1 MSPPHPPAPAS
12 LRHLPRDRDLA
23 PRLCPLSS
31 VLPASPCPLVTCW
44 SPVVFGTADR
54 VPLRWGS
61 TGTACWLSP
70 RLLARCPRRQPQPSR
85 SLTPGP
91 SAGRLPSVSALP
103 NPLPPPR
110 VPALAQPQL
119 PRQTPPTAAS
129 PKSPADPSATWP
141 TFSQH
146 KTGGSLSLFSGQRL
160 SPPCLPDDPAQPP
173 LPLPSGCCPQTW
185 GWAASGSQVRSRPG
199 RFSILSLGLH
209 DV

>member
-103 NPLPPPR
+103 NPLPPPGC
-110 VPALAQPQL
+110 QPSPSRSFPDR
-119 PRQTPPTAAS
+119 PRP
-129 PKSPADPSATWP
+129 
-141 TFSQH
+141 
-146 KTGGSLSLFSGQRL
+146 R
-160 SPPCLPDDPAQPP
+160 PP
-173 LPLPSGCCPQTW
+173 LPSRQQTLQPRGRPSRSTKQAGPSVCSPDSACRLPASLTTRLSLPSLCLQGAVPKPGGGPLLALKCVPGQ
-185 GWAASGSQVRSRPG
+185 GGSPS
-199 RFSILSLGLH
+199 
-209 DV
+209 